1 MCSECNLMCKEIS
14 VAWMGGWVLVVVVV
28 GGRGAL
34 GDNGSV

>member
-14 VAWMGGWVLVVVVV
+14 VAWMGGWVLVVVV